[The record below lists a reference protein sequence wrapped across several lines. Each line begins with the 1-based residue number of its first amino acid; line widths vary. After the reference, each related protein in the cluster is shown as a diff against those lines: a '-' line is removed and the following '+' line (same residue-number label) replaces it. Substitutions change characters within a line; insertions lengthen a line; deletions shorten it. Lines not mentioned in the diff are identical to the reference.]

1 MTPIVSFLVP
11 SFNHGKY
18 IVNLLESIKKE
29 ILNLSTP
36 SELIIIDDCSTD
48 DSKNIILSWVGENL
62 NNFQIFF
69 YPSDINKGITSTFN
83 SLIDSSN
90 GVYCRFCGS
99 DDILIEGSTQKML
112 DEFLAK
118 EKLLCCFGDGIV
130 IDGQGN
136 IINNSSIDF
145 HGGNIL

>member
-83 SLIDSSN
+83 SLIDSFN
-90 GVYCRFCGS
+90 GVYYLFFFS
-99 DDILIEGSTQKML
+99 YYIFIYVITQK
-112 DEFLAK
+112 
-118 EKLLCCFGDGIV
+118 
-130 IDGQGN
+130 
-136 IINNSSIDF
+136 
-145 HGGNIL
+145 IL